1 MDKKQIAKLLPLFTF
16 FSFCWLTV
24 GCSSLPK
31 KMERLSYKPLKTT
44 HFIIATWATEL
55 TPKHTLR
62 IYIEGDS
69 KANFFGKPEP
79 KNKVVRHLAQ
89 RDKAQNV
96 VYIAQPC
103 QYIQNNNCVL
113 KVWKNGRYAVEM
125 VQAVQSVVEH
135 YAEKYRIEDIELIG
149 YDGGGT
155 IAALIAAR
163 IRLPVKLITISGI
176 LDPKA
181 YTALHKDELLYDP
194 LNPMNENY
202 ILAGVPQVHYVA
214 GNDDVFPKEF
224 TETFVAHM
232 PNPVSVQVRLLQSA
246 THDNWDEKNVEF
258 KF

>member
-1 MDKKQIAKLLPLFTF
+1 MDKKTGLKFLPLFSF
-16 FSFCWLTV
+16 FSLFLLAA
-24 GCSSLPK
+24 GCSSVPR
-31 KMERLSYKPLKTT
+31 KMERLSYRPLKTT
-44 HFIIATWATEL
+44 HFVMATWATEL
-55 TPKHTLR
+55 VPGQTLR

-69 KANFFGKPEP
+69 QADLFGKPEP
-79 KNKVVRHLAQ
+79 KNKVVRNIAQ
-89 RDKAQNV
+89 RDTAQNV
-96 VYIAQPC
+96 VYVAQPC
-103 QYIQNNNCVL
+103 QYLQNDNCVPQI
-113 KVWKNGRYAVEM
+113 WKEGRYTIEM

-163 IRLPVKLITISGI
+163 TRIPVKLITISGI

-181 YTALHKDELLYDP
+181 YTSLHEGEVLYDA
-194 LNPMNENY
+194 LNPANENY

-224 TETFVAHM
+224 TEAFVAQL
-232 PNPVSVQVRLLQSA
+232 PNPVSVQVRLLKSA